1 MHRPGCDPDNMVG
14 KDFLCDF
21 CLRCWREDLSMVEG
35 HRGSLICIECLTK
48 ACRAVLLDG
57 AGIAVPPYASCAL
70 CLRHI
75 SAPHWQSHGA
85 EGNPIVCQECIERS
99 AGMLE
104 RDPSAKWS
112 RPKHMPGHVPGEVQ
126 DPVADD
132 SPQQESGA

>member
-14 KDFLCDF
+14 EDFLCDF
-21 CLRCWREDLSMVEG
+21 CMRCWREDLSMVEG
-35 HRGSLICIECLTK
+35 HRGSLICVECLTQ
-48 ACRAVLLDG
+48 ACRTVLLEG

-75 SAPHWQSHGA
+75 SAPHWQSPSV

-104 RDPSAKWS
+104 RDPSTGWT
-112 RPKHMPGHVPGEVQ
+112 RPKRVPKPE
-126 DPVADD
+126 A
-132 SPQQESGA
+132 GA